1 MWGTPRPGQMAG
13 RGGASAG
20 VWCTRL
26 GTRESTVLAG
36 TPLTH
41 HAQDGPGASRQRER
55 VSSSLQQAYLG
66 NRKSSEKLLGGG
78 PIRLYNTSS
87 CWARHARFRARAAA
101 QVRPSAD
108 GCAHSSRE

>member
-1 MWGTPRPGQMAG
+1 MWGTPRPGRMAG

-66 NRKSSEKLLGGG
+66 NRKSSEKHLFLVED
-78 PIRLYNTSS
+78 LFVFTT
-87 CWARHARFRARAAA
+87 RAAA
-101 QVRPSAD
+101 GRGTPNSVHVLQPR
-108 GCAHSSRE
+108 